1 MARYDVTPELAA
13 LIKSTRLAKKVTA
26 KSIVE
31 HIDKSQAY
39 FTKLER
45 GEIKSIDQDE
55 LIDIFMFILGSEDA
69 FQEFLNTTLAETLT
83 TISLRYSDDEIKKEI
98 WFRNFDEVQRL
109 IPIPKKLV
117 EELVDDMKN
126 NNISI
131 EYLCERINGNECIS
145 SDIKDIDT
153 YSYNFWHSIVENG
166 EFKDTFIK
174 MKLEAEEIGNILS
187 QKNKSSNYVTV
198 LSIAYYIRIIKLNKG
213 PNNITKDE
221 YKILFRETKQY
232 LNEHRFFS
240 LQQKHY
246 LESTAKS
253 DAERESLMSVFDK
266 ENAKTINNV
275 IEMFRLF
282 SDFDMLKATEYLNKF
297 EINLKWDCAFI
308 FRLISFEFDKITC
321 DVSEKQKLLNEI
333 NDLVHK
339 YINIKP
345 EDNPIQLY
353 D

>member
-1 MARYDVTPELAA
+1 
-13 LIKSTRLAKKVTA
+13 
-26 KSIVE
+26 
-31 HIDKSQAY
+31 
-39 FTKLER
+39 
-45 GEIKSIDQDE
+45 
-55 LIDIFMFILGSEDA
+55 MFILGSEDA

-83 TISLRYSDDEIKKEI
+83 TISLRYSDDEIEKEI

-109 IPIPKKLV
+109 IPVPKKLV
-117 EELVDDMKN
+117 EELVGDMKS

-131 EYLCERINGNECIS
+131 EYLCNRINGNECIS
-145 SDIKDIDT
+145 SDIKDIDS

-166 EFKDTFIK
+166 EIKDTFIR
-174 MKLEAEEIGNILS
+174 MKLETDEIEDILT
-187 QKNKSSNYVTV
+187 QKIKSSNYVTV
-198 LSIAYYIRIIKLNKG
+198 LSIAYYIRIIKLNKE
-213 PNNITKDE
+213 PNNIAKDE
-221 YKILFRETKQY
+221 YILLFRETKQY
-232 LNEHRFFS
+232 LNDHRFFS

-339 YINIKP
+339 YINIKS